1 MTCREGA
8 TDLGAYVLGALD
20 PVESRRMEQH
30 VLDCP
35 ACATELEE
43 LAALPPLLAT
53 VPLGDLTDGPVTPSP
68 DLYDR
73 VAAAAAAERPEPAR
87 GRRWLLIAAALLVVV
102 GAGAGITSWVL
113 GAGEVTRTVVAGP
126 VHMSVTVTEQGDGT
140 ALDVSVA
147 GVPPHTNCTLVV
159 EDSDGDR
166 HLAGEWAATYEGKAW
181 FKGWSDVDRSDVEDV
196 VLLGSQ
202 GQELVRVPL

>member
-35 ACATELEE
+35 ACAAELEE

-53 VPLGDLTDGPVTPSP
+53 VPLDDLTDAPVTPSP

-73 VAAAAAAERPEPAR
+73 VAAAAAAERP
-87 GRRWLLIAAALLVVV
+87 
-102 GAGAGITSWVL
+102 GAGAGTAVAADRGGGARRRRRRGRDHQL
-113 GAGEVTRTVVAGP
+113 GARRRRGDPHGGRRAGA
-126 VHMSVTVTEQGDGT
+126 HER
-140 ALDVSVA
+140 
-147 GVPPHTNCTLVV
+147 H
-159 EDSDGDR
+159 GDR
-166 HLAGEWAATYEGKAW
+166 RRATAP
-181 FKGWSDVDRSDVEDV
+181 RST
-196 VLLGSQ
+196 SPSPAC
-202 GQELVRVPL
+202 PLTPTARSSS